1 MINLVWILM
10 IILVILLIAET
21 IWRMVDKYQIKRK
34 LERANKEFCEELNE
48 ILKNIEER
56 EKAKKEEEVEE
67 L

>member
-1 MINLVWILM
+1 MINLVWVLM

-34 LERANKEFCEELNE
+34 LERANKELYEELNKL
-48 ILKNIEER
+48 LKDIEEK
-56 EKAKKEEEVEE
+56 EKAEKEEVET

>member
-34 LERANKEFCEELNE
+34 LESANKELYEELNE
-48 ILKNIEER
+48 ILKDIEGQKV
-56 EKAKKEEEVEE
+56 EKEEVET